1 MQKYIG
7 TKIVT
12 ADKIME
18 IAVGEEAST
27 LYLGNGSDET
37 EALVVDTGYML
48 KHEPEV
54 GGYYV
59 RYPDGYES
67 YSPAGVFESAYE
79 PIGDQRIGQLK
90 FARMMDEF
98 VSAVHRSNVEVGWWD
113 GASREDRN
121 LVPAKLCLIH
131 SEISEAMEGD
141 RKSLTDTH
149 LKHRSMV
156 SVELA
161 DAVIRIFDLAGWLGI
176 DLGTVMLEK
185 IAYNRER
192 ADHKRA
198 NREADGGKKY

>member
-1 MQKYIG
+1 MQQYIG

-12 ADKIME
+12 ADKIVQ
-18 IAVGEEAST
+18 IVVGEEAST
-27 LYLGNGSDET
+27 LYLGDGSDET
-37 EALVVDTGYML
+37 EALVVDAGYML
-48 KHEPEV
+48 KHEPQV

-67 YSPAGVFESAYE
+67 YSPADVFEAAYK
-79 PIGDQRIGQLK
+79 PLTGAGKFSQL
-90 FARMMDEF
+90 ARMLDEF
-98 VSAVHRSNVEVGWWD
+98 AVLVHAENRAVGWWD

-141 RKSLTDTH
+141 RKSLPDTH

-156 SVELA
+156 SVKLA
-161 DAVIRIFDLAGWLGI
+161 GAIIRIFDLAGWLGI